1 MMYYRGY
8 ISTINKKSTMRFK
21 GVSNLLSLDEAQR
34 LDEYAGVLAD
44 GIVLVDF
51 DDSDMARRA
60 LEIVRET
67 SLGCRVYRTTRGIH
81 ILLKANPRFEGCGTG
96 IRLACGMEAD
106 IKLGSRNS
114 YEVLKIDGK
123 EREIIWDSEPS
134 EAPAWLYPC
143 RTCEDLH
150 GLGEGDGRNDA
161 LYRHILALS
170 REGIGKEDSRRILGI
185 INRHVFGEP
194 LDDAELAKIS
204 RDESFDEIEDTAR
217 FFQGRTFLHAEFG
230 DWLCQ
235 TEHIARID
243 MRLHAYR
250 DGVYQAGDRAIEEAM
265 VSHIRTLTAQKRT
278 EVLRYLELTAP
289 VLERS
294 DARFIAFKNGVYD
307 AVTGTLIPQT
317 PNLVLTNLIPHD
329 YAETEP
335 GEVDEVLDR
344 LSCGDSEIRD
354 LLEEMAGYCM
364 YRRNE
369 LRKAFVLL
377 GDKANGKSTY
387 LDMIKTMLGDSNVSS
402 MDIKEI
408 GDRFK
413 TAELYGKLA
422 NIGDDVSDDFIK
434 DPAIFKKA
442 VSGDR
447 MNAERKGRD
456 PFDFAPYAK
465 LLFSANAMPRM
476 RDRSGAVL
484 DRLIIV
490 PFRATFARGGSDYD
504 PYIKYRLREPKNV
517 QRFIWLALRGLS
529 RVLSRE
535 SFTVPE
541 SSVKEM
547 EDFEHRND
555 SVKAFLD
562 DGVHIEG
569 MTAREIYR
577 QYSEFCLADGIQP
590 VSNIELSKQIKRRLG
605 LSLIQHR
612 INGERVRIY
621 SK

>member
-1 MMYYRGY
+1 M
-8 ISTINKKSTMRFK
+8 KFK
-21 GVSNLLSLDEAQR
+21 DRKDLLSLDDARR
-34 LDEYAGVLAD
+34 LTEYAGVLGD
-44 GIVLVDF
+44 GIVLIDF
-51 DDSDMARRA
+51 DDSDMAKRA

-67 SLGCRVYRTTRGIH
+67 GLGCRVYQTTRGIH
-81 ILLKANPRFEGCGTG
+81 ILLKASSRFEGCGTAV
-96 IRLACGMEAD
+96 RLACGMEAD

-114 YEVLKIDGK
+114 YEVLKINGE
-123 EREIIWDSEPS
+123 ERRILWDSEPS

-143 RTCEDLH
+143 RTSEDLH

-161 LYRHILALS
+161 LYRHILALA
-170 REGIGKEDSRRILGI
+170 REGIDKESSREILAV
-185 INRHVFGEP
+185 INRHVFETP
-194 LDDAELAKIS
+194 LDDAELAKIC

-217 FFQGRTFLHAEFG
+217 FFKGRTFLHSEFG

-243 MRLHAYR
+243 SRLHAYR
-250 DGVYQAGDRAIEEAM
+250 DGIYQAGDRAIEEAM
-265 VSHIRTLTAQKRT
+265 VAHIRTLTAQKRT

-294 DARFIAFKNGVYD
+294 DARYIAFNNGVYD
-307 AVTGTLIPQT
+307 AIAKVLLPRS
-317 PNLVLTNLIPHD
+317 PSLVLTNLIPHD
-329 YAETEP
+329 YREDTEA
-335 GEVDEVLDR
+335 GEVDEVLNR
-344 LSCGDSEIRD
+344 LACGDRD
-354 LLEEMAGYCM
+354 TRALLEEMAGYCL

-402 MDIKEI
+402 MDIKEL

-422 NIGDDVSDDFIK
+422 NLGDDVSDDFIK
-434 DPAIFKKA
+434 DPAIFKKV

-447 MNAERKGRD
+447 LNAERKGRD

-484 DRLIIV
+484 DRLVIV
-490 PFRATFARGGSDYD
+490 PFNATFSKGGPDYD
-504 PYIKYRLREPKNV
+504 PYIKYRLRETENV
-517 QRFIWLALRGLS
+517 QRFVWLALKGLS
-529 RVLSRE
+529 RVLENE

-541 SSVKEM
+541 SSLREM

-562 DGVHIEG
+562 EGIHAEG
-569 MTAREIYR
+569 MSSREIYR

-605 LSLIQHR
+605 LTLVQHR
-612 INGERVRIY
+612 VNGERVRIY